1 MKFFVTVSF
10 FLLALGGFAQGLD
23 GAEQIDFGRISKP
36 TERTLTLYNRMG
48 QPVVIISSA
57 VDCNCTKV
65 SYSPKPIK
73 SGDSTVV
80 RVVYTPSKEKGVFY
94 KTVTL
99 KNSTNKDFKFIVRG
113 SVE

>member
-10 FLLALGGFAQGLD
+10 FFLSLFAQAQSLE
-23 GAEQIDFGRISKP
+23 GASQIDFGRISKP
-36 TERTLTLYNRMG
+36 AERILTLYNRG
-48 QPVVIISSA
+48 AQPVVIISSA

-99 KNSTNKDFKFIVRG
+99 KNSTNKELKFIVRG